1 MQTLPETSSDT
12 LNNASSEI
20 NSDAQGPKI
29 AVIIPCYNEEVTIAR
44 VIKDFREALPTA
56 QIFVYDNNSKDKTS
70 QVAADAG
77 AIVKQ
82 EIRQGK
88 GFAIRR
94 AFSDIDADV
103 YLMVDGD
110 ATYDAQSAR
119 KLIDKVTKEHFDFVN
134 GARIHDSS
142 KAYRPGHTFGN
153 YMLTRAVSL
162 VFGRQTEDMLS
173 GYKALSRRFVKSFPA
188 TSKGFE
194 IETELMVHALEL
206 KVPIAEIE
214 TPYKERPEDS
224 FSKLSTFKDGYKIT
238 RMIFHLVRI
247 EKPLSFFLLGACA
260 LFALS
265 LILVTPIFIE
275 FLRTGEVR
283 RFPTAFLA
291 GMLGVSGIFSVSTGF
306 ILDLVQRARH
316 EAKMLHY
323 LSIKPYQGEDS

>member
-1 MQTLPETSSDT
+1 MNAQTKPMAQTDT
-12 LNNASSEI
+12 LGA
-20 NSDAQGPKI
+20 KV

-44 VIKDFREALPTA
+44 VIKDFRDAMPTSV
-56 QIFVYDNNSKDKTS
+56 IYVYDNNSKDNTS
-70 QVAADAG
+70 KIAAEAG
-77 AIVKQ
+77 AIVKL
-82 EIRQGK
+82 ETRQGK

-103 YLMVDGD
+103 YVMVDGD
-110 ATYDAQSAR
+110 ATYDAQSAQ
-119 KLIDKVTKEHFDFVN
+119 KLVDKVALEHFDFVN

-173 GYKALSRRFVKSFPA
+173 GFKALSRRFVKSFPA

-224 FSKLSTFKDGYKIT
+224 FSKLSTFKDGYKIS

-247 EKPLSFFLLGACA
+247 EKPLSLFLLGACS
-260 LFALS
+260 LFGLS
-265 LILVTPIFIE
+265 LILMAPIILE
-275 FLRTGEVR
+275 FFKTGEVR
-283 RFPTAFLA
+283 RFPTVFLA
-291 GMLGVSGIFSVSTGF
+291 GMLAVSGIFSVSTGF

-323 LSIKPYQGEDS
+323 LSIKPFQSQEK